1 MRSTFNILFY
11 VNKSKEKNGVVP
23 VMGRVTI
30 NGTQSQ
36 FSCKKTIPL
45 DMWDV
50 KGNCAKGRSKEALQ
64 INRELDNIKAQI
76 IKHYQHLSD
85 REAFVTA
92 EMVRNSYQGFGSEY
106 ETLLS
111 AFDKDIANQKK
122 RVGKDRAAS
131 TLWAMERSRK
141 DVADFIQ
148 SHYRRTD
155 MSMLELTPEFIK
167 DFAAYLST
175 DRGLANGTIWQRCM
189 WLKGVVLRAHY
200 NGKIPRNPFAQFH
213 ISPNCKEREFL
224 TEEELKAVATHEF
237 EDDNLAFVRDI
248 FVFVCFTALSFIDVK
263 NLTTDN
269 IVDINGDKW
278 IISKRH
284 KTNIPFQ
291 VKLMDVPL
299 QIIDRYKHLREDKL
313 VFGKMNYWSMCKK
326 LKTVMTACG
335 IEKAI
340 SYHCGRHSFATL
352 ALSKGMPIESVSRV
366 LGHTNIV
373 TTQIYARITSQKLDN
388 DLTMLGTDGIVRT
401 NQPHSSLLRMGLNSF
416 VILHLFTDVL
426 QLKRCSQQGGAAA
439 EGVVVGVGVD
449 AVEDGVGVVALVQEV
464 IEFEAEDEALEFVLG
479 GGVEEGHAL
488 VLVGGELAAHMVV
501 VQREVEGDDGEDV
514 DGTAVGEGGQSLTPS
529 PSPTGE
535 GSSYT
540 FR

>member
-1 MRSTFNILFY
+1 MDAKRNSSFAAKIKKGVRSMRSTFNILFY

-141 DVADFIQ
+141 DVAEFIQ

-175 DRGLANGTIWQRCM
+175 ERGLANGTIWQRCM
-189 WLKGVVLRAHY
+189 WLKGVVMRAHY

-224 TEEELKAVATHEF
+224 TEEELKAVVAHEF

-263 NLTTDN
+263 N
-269 IVDINGDKW
+269 
-278 IISKRH
+278 
-284 KTNIPFQ
+284 
-291 VKLMDVPL
+291 
-299 QIIDRYKHLREDKL
+299 
-313 VFGKMNYWSMCKK
+313 

-373 TTQIYARITSQKLDN
+373 TTQIYAKITSQKLDN
-388 DLTMLGTDGIVRT
+388 DLTMLG
-401 NQPHSSLLRMGLNSF
+401 NKLNASF
-416 VILHLFTDVL
+416 KDI
-426 QLKRCSQQGGAAA
+426 KRA
-439 EGVVVGVGVD
+439 
-449 AVEDGVGVVALVQEV
+449 
-464 IEFEAEDEALEFVLG
+464 
-479 GGVEEGHAL
+479 
-488 VLVGGELAAHMVV
+488 
-501 VQREVEGDDGEDV
+501 
-514 DGTAVGEGGQSLTPS
+514 
-529 PSPTGE
+529 
-535 GSSYT
+535 
-540 FR
+540 

>member
-85 REAFVTA
+85 REVFVTA

-141 DVADFIQ
+141 DVAEFIQ

-175 DRGLANGTIWQRCM
+175 ERGLANGTIWQRCM
-189 WLKGVVLRAHY
+189 WLKGVVMRAHY

-224 TEEELKAVATHEF
+224 TEEELKTVVTHEF

-263 NLTTDN
+263 N
-269 IVDINGDKW
+269 
-278 IISKRH
+278 
-284 KTNIPFQ
+284 
-291 VKLMDVPL
+291 
-299 QIIDRYKHLREDKL
+299 
-313 VFGKMNYWSMCKK
+313 

-373 TTQIYARITSQKLDN
+373 TTQIYAKITSQKLDN
-388 DLTMLGTDGIVRT
+388 DLTMLG
-401 NQPHSSLLRMGLNSF
+401 NKLNASF
-416 VILHLFTDVL
+416 KDI
-426 QLKRCSQQGGAAA
+426 KRA
-439 EGVVVGVGVD
+439 
-449 AVEDGVGVVALVQEV
+449 
-464 IEFEAEDEALEFVLG
+464 
-479 GGVEEGHAL
+479 
-488 VLVGGELAAHMVV
+488 
-501 VQREVEGDDGEDV
+501 
-514 DGTAVGEGGQSLTPS
+514 
-529 PSPTGE
+529 
-535 GSSYT
+535 
-540 FR
+540 